1 MNFST
6 DFRLCLSAQ
15 LPYSTCTTHFQL
27 LNRYLK
33 MAVDWWGFAYAAALA
48 LGGFMGYKR
57 KGSVVSLIAGLF
69 FGSVSAYGAFR
80 ISNDPQDYWTSL
92 MSAGVLTVVMGMR
105 FRKSGKLMPAGIMAG
120 LSLLM
125 VFRILIF

>member
-1 MNFST
+1 
-6 DFRLCLSAQ
+6 
-15 LPYSTCTTHFQL
+15 
-27 LNRYLK
+27 

-69 FGSVSAYGAFR
+69 FGSVSAYGAYK
-80 ISNDPQDYWTSL
+80 ITNDPHDYWTSL
-92 MSAGVLTVVMGMR
+92 IAAGVLAVVMGMR

-120 LSLLM
+120 LRGHMMRFQFFL
-125 VFRILIF
+125 

>member
-1 MNFST
+1 
-6 DFRLCLSAQ
+6 
-15 LPYSTCTTHFQL
+15 
-27 LNRYLK
+27 

-69 FGSVSAYGAFR
+69 FGSVSAYGAYR
-80 ISNDPQDYWTSL
+80 ITNDPHDYWTSL
-92 MSAGVLTVVMGMR
+92 IAAGVLTVVMGMR

-120 LSLLM
+120 LSFMM
-125 VFRILIF
+125 VLRILIF

>member
-1 MNFST
+1 M
-6 DFRLCLSAQ
+6 L
-15 LPYSTCTTHFQL
+15 QL
-27 LNRYLK
+27 LL
-33 MAVDWWGFAYAAALA
+33 WGDSWDI
-48 LGGFMGYKR
+48 KE
-57 KGSVVSLIAGLF
+57 KCWTPTGSVVSLIAGLF

-92 MSAGVLTVVMGMR
+92 MSAGVLAVVMGMR
-105 FRKSGKLMPAGIMAG
+105 FRKSGKLMPAGIMAA